1 MPITSHLPKRPFLH
15 GQRGFTLLE
24 VLVAILVVAGGL
36 LGLAALMNASL
47 RNNQSANAQTQAVW
61 LAYDMLDRL
70 RADRVNA
77 LGAAGSNYNVALG
90 AAPASSAAFPLAQL
104 KEWRGLLL
112 ANLPAGDGSVL
123 VTSATTRE
131 VTVVVQWNDS
141 RVKGGGTIRKLQIDS
156 RL

>member
-1 MPITSHLPKRPFLH
+1 MPIISHLSKRPSVH
-15 GQRGFTLLE
+15 AQHGFTLLE

-77 LGAAGSNYNVALG
+77 LAPIGANYNVAFVS
-90 AAPASSAAFPLAQL
+90 ASSSSAAFPKAQVTEWKNLLA
-104 KEWRGLLL
+104 
-112 ANLPAGDGSVL
+112 ANLPVGDGKVL
-123 VTSATTRE
+123 VTPATRE
-131 VTVVVQWNDS
+131 VTVVVQWNDA
-141 RVKGGGTIRKLQIDS
+141 RVKGGLGIRQLQIDS

>member
-1 MPITSHLPKRPFLH
+1 MPITSPLPKRPAH
-15 GQRGFTLLE
+15 GFTLLE

-77 LGAAGSNYNVALG
+77 LGAAGANYNVTFSSASS
-90 AAPASSAAFPLAQL
+90 SSAAFPKAQVTEWKNLLA
-104 KEWRGLLL
+104 
-112 ANLPAGDGSVL
+112 ANLPVGDGKVL
-123 VTSATTRE
+123 VTPATRE
-131 VTVVVQWNDS
+131 VTVVVQWNDA
-141 RVKGGGTIRKLQIDS
+141 RVKGGLGIRQLQIDS

>member
-1 MPITSHLPKRPFLH
+1 MPIISPLPKRPAH
-15 GQRGFTLLE
+15 GFTLLE

-70 RADRVNA
+70 RADRINA
-77 LGAAGSNYNVALG
+77 VAAAGANYNVALG
-90 AAPASSAAFPLAQL
+90 AASASSAVFPKAQVDDW
-104 KEWRGLLL
+104 KTLLL
-112 ANLPAGDGSVL
+112 QNLPGGDGSVA
-123 VTSATTRE
+123 VIPATRE
-131 VTVVVQWNDS
+131 VTVVVQWADA
-141 RVKGGGTIRKLQIDS
+141 RVNGGLGARQLKIDS

>member
-1 MPITSHLPKRPFLH
+1 MPIIPSLPKRLLAH
-15 GQRGFTLLE
+15 AQHGFTLLE

-47 RNNQSANAQTQAVW
+47 RNNQSAHAQTQAVW

-77 LGAAGSNYNVALG
+77 LAAAGGNYNVPIG
-90 AAPASSAAFPLAQL
+90 AASTSSAVFPKAQVT
-104 KEWRGLLL
+104 EWKLLL
-112 ANLPAGDGSVL
+112 LRNLPAGDGAIA
-123 VTSATTRE
+123 VTPATRG
-131 VTVVVQWNDS
+131 VTITIQWNDS
-141 RVKGGGTIRKLQIDS
+141 RVTGGGTARLLQIDS

>member
-1 MPITSHLPKRPFLH
+1 MPIISPLPKRPAH
-15 GQRGFTLLE
+15 GFTLLE

-70 RADRVNA
+70 RADRINA
-77 LGAAGSNYNVALG
+77 LAPAGANYNVVLGAASG
-90 AAPASSAAFPLAQL
+90 SSAVFPKTQVDDW
-104 KEWRGLLL
+104 KTLLL
-112 ANLPAGDGSVL
+112 RNLPGGDGQ
-123 VTSATTRE
+123 VTVIPATRE
-131 VTVVVQWNDS
+131 VTVIVQWADA
-141 RVKGGGTIRKLQIDS
+141 RVNGGLGARQLKIDS

>member
-70 RADRVNA
+70 RADRINA
-77 LGAAGSNYNVALG
+77 LAPAGSNYNVLLG

-104 KEWRGLLL
+104 TEWRNLLKN
-112 ANLPAGDGSVL
+112 NLPVGDGSVL
-123 VTSATTRE
+123 VTPATHE
-131 VTVVVQWNDS
+131 VTVVVKWSDA
-141 RVKGGGTIRKLQIDS
+141 RVKGGLGTRLLQIDS

>member
-1 MPITSHLPKRPFLH
+1 MPIISPLPKRPAH
-15 GQRGFTLLE
+15 GFTLLE

-70 RADRVNA
+70 RADRINA
-77 LGAAGSNYNVALG
+77 LAPAGANYNVALG
-90 AAPASSAAFPLAQL
+90 AAPASSSPFPQAQL
-104 KEWRGLLL
+104 IEWRGLLKQ
-112 ANLPAGDGSVL
+112 NLPGGDGQ
-123 VTSATTRE
+123 VTVTPATRE
-131 VTVVVQWNDS
+131 VTVIVEWADA
-141 RVKGGGTIRKLQIDS
+141 RVNGGLSARQLKIDS

>member
-1 MPITSHLPKRPFLH
+1 MPIISRLSKRPSVH
-15 GQRGFTLLE
+15 GQHGFTLLE

-47 RNNQSANAQTQAVW
+47 RNNQSANSQTQAVW

-77 LGAAGSNYNVALG
+77 LAAAGANYNVPFGSASS
-90 AAPASSAAFPLAQL
+90 SSAAFPKSQVTEWKALLA
-104 KEWRGLLL
+104 
-112 ANLPAGDGSVL
+112 ANLPVGDGKVV
-123 VTSATTRE
+123 VTPATSE
-131 VTVVVQWNDS
+131 VTVIVKWNDA
-141 RVKGGGTIRKLQIDS
+141 RVKGGLGIRQLQIDS